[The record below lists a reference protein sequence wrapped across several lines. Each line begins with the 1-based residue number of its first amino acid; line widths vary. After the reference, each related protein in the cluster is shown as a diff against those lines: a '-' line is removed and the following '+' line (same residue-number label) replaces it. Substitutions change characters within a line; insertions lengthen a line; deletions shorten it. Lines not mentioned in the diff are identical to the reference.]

1 MRPLWTGSIGFGLV
15 NIPVKLYSAT
25 QDSNLDLD
33 MLDKKDHANI
43 QFKRVN
49 ADTGKEVAYENIIK
63 GYKVND
69 KYVILDDKDFAAANA
84 QKTKSIQIE
93 EFVKES
99 EIDSTYYEMPY
110 YLEPDKSGSRAYA
123 LFHEAL
129 IKSGKV
135 GIATFVLRNKE
146 ALAILKANDKVIILN
161 RIRFHQEIR
170 DTSELTLPAKSVIK
184 PKELQM
190 ATSLIDQLT
199 EKFDISKYKDTYADD
214 LMKVIKAKAKGTKIV
229 APKMKVAYKSNDLMD
244 QLKASLTKK
253 KSKAS

>member
-33 MLDKKDHANI
+33 MLDKKDYANI

-49 ADTGKEVAYENIIK
+49 ANTGKEVAWENIVRGFKI
-63 GYKVND
+63 ND
-69 KYVILDDKDFAAANA
+69 KYIVLTDKDFESANA
-84 QKTKSIQIE
+84 QKTKTIQIE
-93 EFVKES
+93 EFVKET

-110 YLEPDKSGSRAYA
+110 YIEPDKSGGRSYV
-123 LFHEAL
+123 LFQEAL
-129 IKSGKV
+129 KKSGKV

-146 ALAILKANDKVIILN
+146 ALAVLKPVGNIIVLN

-170 DTSELTLPAKSVIK
+170 DISELKIPAKSVIK

-214 LMKVIKAKAKGTKIV
+214 LMKVIKAKSKGTKIT

-253 KSKAS
+253 KKKVS